1 MEAGEQHVVKT
12 NLSHPT
18 LHQGCGDD
26 VLLPSLDSRA
36 CKVCIGILSD
46 SLNVWDI
53 DEREKWHVTSSWQ
66 AHSSSVYRIAWAHPE
81 FGQILATC
89 SLDHTAIIWK
99 ETVKDNGS
107 LQWSAHLT
115 LKDSRTAVTSV
126 QFAPH
131 WMGLMLATC
140 SADGGVRVYQ
150 ASNWLFPD
158 QIEQTHMYERET
170 RHWSKTETVD
180 MLNEPVNDIAF
191 CPTLDSEST
200 ILAIATTGVR
210 LVTLKY
216 VQDETACGDS
226 GPKRFYIETLLEFRN
241 GDSQIW
247 RVSWN
252 IIGTIL
258 ASSGDDNS
266 IRLWKGEKVIFRHP

>member
-1 MEAGEQHVVKT
+1 MLQPHW
-12 NLSHPT
+12 L
-18 LHQGCGDD
+18 Q
-26 VLLPSLDSRA
+26 
-36 CKVCIGILSD
+36 
-46 SLNVWDI
+46 VWDI

-150 ASNWLFPD
+150 ASNWLD
-158 QIEQTHMYERET
+158 QCLMLAAGSGDTNSPLQGKVFILEYERET

-266 IRLWKGEKVIFRHP
+266 IRLWKANFMENWKCIFEMKIDVSDDPI

>member
-1 MEAGEQHVVKT
+1 MCDAKATMEPQKCGEHLLVYP
-12 NLSHPT
+12 S
-18 LHQGCGDD
+18 
-26 VLLPSLDSRA
+26 LPS
-36 CKVCIGILSD
+36 CITVIVYSKDQFHSQNENASTTALLKSMISGAGKI
-46 SLNVWDI
+46 WDI
-53 DEREKWHVTSSWQ
+53 DEKEKWHVTANWQ

-99 ETVKDNGS
+99 ET
-107 LQWSAHLT
+107 
-115 LKDSRTAVTSV
+115 
-126 QFAPH
+126 
-131 WMGLMLATC
+131 
-140 SADGGVRVYQ
+140 DGGVRVYQ
-150 ASNWLFPD
+150 AANWLFPE
-158 QIEQTHMYERET
+158 QIEQTHMVICDLPLSCLSWNPAYERET

-180 MLNEPVNDIAF
+180 MLNEPVHDIAF
-191 CPTLDSEST
+191 CPTLDSDST
-200 ILAIATTGVR
+200 ILAIATTGVI
-210 LVTLKY
+210 LHICLFYSSEMK
-216 VQDETACGDS
+216 TACGDS

-266 IRLWKGEKVIFRHP
+266 IRLWKGNELTRCNLLNLST